1 MSTLGASRPFVRAVN
16 LGENLHTLCR
26 AKQMTGEDD
35 ACAHV
40 RVGHALWCVVNA
52 WSVDMVAEALMWF
65 HVALRATQIMAN
77 CPTWPFDAQHVL
89 RTYVRFMEMIVSPF
103 AARHLPMTFVWLV
116 AEDVKTIDDSHDIE
130 WEYERYDRH
139 GLEA

>member
-103 AARHLPMTFVWLV
+103 AARHLPMTFV
-116 AEDVKTIDDSHDIE
+116 AESG
-130 WEYERYDRH
+130 RL
-139 GLEA
+139 GPSGAAN